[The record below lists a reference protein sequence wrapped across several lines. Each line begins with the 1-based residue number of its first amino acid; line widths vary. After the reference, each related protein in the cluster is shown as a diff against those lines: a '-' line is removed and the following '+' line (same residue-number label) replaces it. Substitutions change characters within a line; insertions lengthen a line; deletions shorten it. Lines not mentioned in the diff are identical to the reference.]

1 MDLYIYIY
9 IFTPIGRFEK
19 VLFCLF
25 VSWTIVIN
33 CNYTESIDGFKLWSL
48 IIFEDAAC
56 ICICIGCICILDR
69 WWLYLPISH
78 LNTLPNF
85 RVTRTLFVFAELTN
99 MDPDY
104 NGPNFNFDTI
114 IRELV
119 EQVSQTGALE
129 KALKWGLCKGWTL
142 LHKRYI
148 STCSPYFPPPLK
160 VTSTIYMV
168 RSPLKLNI

>member
-1 MDLYIYIY
+1 M
-9 IFTPIGRFEK
+9 
-19 VLFCLF
+19 
-25 VSWTIVIN
+25 
-33 CNYTESIDGFKLWSL
+33 
-48 IIFEDAAC
+48 
-56 ICICIGCICILDR
+56 
-69 WWLYLPISH
+69 YLPISH

-129 KALKWGLCKGWTL
+129 KALKWGLCKG
-142 LHKRYI
+142 
-148 STCSPYFPPPLK
+148 
-160 VTSTIYMV
+160 
-168 RSPLKLNI
+168 